1 MTTPTAGNRPD
12 RDRDDPDTIEVDL
25 EHDRENLGDTI
36 DALAEKF
43 DVKEQARRG
52 FEETKE
58 RATATAEQLKS
69 AATTSEG
76 KPEPRVLIA
85 AGAAIAAVV
94 VIGTLIRKRSR

>member
-12 RDRDDPDTIEVDL
+12 RDRDDDPDTIEVDL

-43 DVKEQARRG
+43 DV
-52 FEETKE
+52 KE

-94 VIGTLIRKRSR
+94 VLGTLIRKRSR